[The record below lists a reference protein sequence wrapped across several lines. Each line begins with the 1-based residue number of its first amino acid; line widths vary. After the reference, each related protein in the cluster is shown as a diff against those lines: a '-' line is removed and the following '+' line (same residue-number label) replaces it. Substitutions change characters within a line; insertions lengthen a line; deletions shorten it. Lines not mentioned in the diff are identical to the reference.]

1 VSAPGSPEVVVVG
14 GDVESRREAVVSLRE
29 ALGPT
34 VRVGE
39 LATGSDGG
47 VEVPPATE
55 SPEVLVVL
63 AGGAP
68 LDRLLDDLA
77 DAGVAP
83 RARTLVVTH
92 RTDHDELSEAFD
104 QRQVDGILSHPL
116 DAGTLAHHVRGLL
129 RRASAG
135 GTGPAATGGPSA
147 ASQPASAA
155 SRPGSA
161 AARPGADDGDAT
173 ATEVPT
179 RGLLRDL
186 ELDDRTI
193 ARRLLA
199 ALDHALGPRP
209 VLRLKAGTRL
219 THQGEDVN
227 GVFVVRDGS
236 VALDRET
243 AVGRLR
249 LHHASTGPVVG
260 LLSLTQRRRAYFT
273 AVATTDVEV
282 VHLTLEQLDLALHS
296 DPEVGAAMATAAVQ
310 ALARRL
316 RRSEHLQIEREQ
328 LNRALDHERREL
340 ATALKAL
347 EATRFELVEQARM
360 ATLGELAAGVA
371 HELNNPVAALER
383 AAAYV
388 ADDIAALLADHPRGD
403 VARDAL
409 ERARHRPPASTAEER
424 AARRGLAARVGDELA
439 RRLVAAGVDDPE
451 TAARLAADPATLEV
465 VERAA
470 DLGGAVRNLELAGHR
485 ISDLTDSLRTHA
497 RPQQAPVEGVDLHVS
512 VDDAL
517 RLVSHRLHDIEV
529 DRRYGSLPP
538 VRAHPGPLSQVWT
551 NLLVN
556 AADALDGEGRI
567 EVRTSAPDPDHVRV
581 EIIDDGPGIDPE
593 MLPRLL
599 EPRFTTKEGVVRY
612 GLGLGL
618 PIAKRIVDAHGGRL
632 DLASQPGRTVATVTL
647 PVAGPDD
654 GDDAGEGG
662 RRGARPVRVDHEEH
676 GA

>member
-1 VSAPGSPEVVVVG
+1 VSTPRSPEVVVAG
-14 GDVESRREAVVSLRE
+14 GSDEERRLTSTSLRE

-39 LATGSDGG
+39 LATRSEGG
-47 VEVPPATE
+47 IEVTATTE
-55 SPEVLVVL
+55 GPEVVVVL
-63 AGGAP
+63 ADDAP
-68 LDRLLDDLA
+68 LDQLLDDLA
-77 DAGVAP
+77 DAGVTP
-83 RARTLVVTH
+83 RARTLVVTR
-92 RTDHDELSEAFD
+92 RTDHDELSEAVD
-104 QRQVDGILSHPL
+104 QRQVDGLLSRPL
-116 DAGTLAHHVRGLL
+116 DAETLAHHVRGLL
-129 RRASAG
+129 RRASRRG
-135 GTGPAATGGPSA
+135 SGSGTADE
-147 ASQPASAA
+147 ASAT
-155 SRPGSA
+155 SRP
-161 AARPGADDGDAT
+161 PVGAGDAT
-173 ATEVPT
+173 GAAVPT

-186 ELDDRTI
+186 ELDDLTL
-193 ARRLLA
+193 ARRLIA
-199 ALDHALGPRP
+199 ALDQALGPRP
-209 VLRLKAGTRL
+209 ILRLAAGTRL

-243 AVGRLR
+243 SVGRLR

-316 RRSEHLQIEREQ
+316 RRSEQLQVEREH
-328 LNRALDHERREL
+328 LNRALDHERHEL
-340 ATALKAL
+340 AAALRAL

-388 ADDIAALLADHPRGD
+388 ADDLAALLADHPRGD

-409 ERARHRPPASTAEER
+409 ERARHRPATSTAEDR
-424 AARRGLAARVGDELA
+424 ATRRGLAARVGDELA
-439 RRLVAAGVDDPE
+439 RRLVAAGIDDPE
-451 TAARLAADPATLEV
+451 TGARLAADPATLEV

-470 DLGGAVRNLELAGHR
+470 GLGGAVRNLELAGRR
-485 ISDLTDSLRTHA
+485 IADLADSLRTHA
-497 RPQQAPVEGVDLHVS
+497 RPQQAPVEGVDLHTS

-517 RLVSHRLHDIEV
+517 RLVSHRLADIEV
-529 DRRYGSLPP
+529 DRRYGSLPSI
-538 VRAHPGPLSQVWT
+538 RAHPGPLSQVWT

-567 EVRTSAPDPDHVRV
+567 EVHTSTPDPDHVRV

-593 MLPRLL
+593 LLPRLL

-632 DLASQPGRTVATVTL
+632 RLTSRPGRTVATVTL
-647 PVAGPDD
+647 PVAGPSDD
-654 GDDAGEGG
+654 EE
-662 RRGARPVRVDHEEH
+662 RGA
-676 GA
+676 